1 MAAAVTQAAAFQ
13 QEPALVTST
22 VRAAQGSM
30 SIKGLLEFASQLK
43 HKVHQKTLMSQ
54 MNCFEDS
61 AEAYLAET
69 IAHHPPQ
76 A

>member
-1 MAAAVTQAAAFQ
+1 
-13 QEPALVTST
+13 
-22 VRAAQGSM
+22 M

-43 HKVHQKTLMSQ
+43 HKVHQKTLMPQ
-54 MNCFEDS
+54 MNCSEDS